1 MLAQTRRVASM
12 TQAVLRTKAWMGD
25 KERPFTFP
33 DGWQVTVC
41 PPRDAGAMDDAAIR
55 QALADPIGAECLSR
69 MAHGAKSAVIIV
81 DDLSRPTPAAR
92 IAPFVLAELR
102 EAGVPEDGI
111 RFVVGGGA
119 HRPLTKAE
127 MVKKLGQAVVARYPV
142 HNHDAYSGSLVGL
155 GNMEDGTPVY
165 IHPAVVEAE
174 VKIALGSIVPHPGA
188 GMGGGAKLI
197 VPGVAGIATIAYSH
211 LLFPMRPRGH
221 VARHGEDDDIRHH
234 AEIVARTDGLDI
246 IVNCVLN
253 SQRAVAGLF
262 VGDLEAAHRAGCRF
276 AELVYRTLIPQHT
289 VDSADIVLFN
299 AYPQDYDPV
308 QVAKSKWPIALFEKA
323 YKVMLNPASDGIL
336 YHGLSDRM
344 DYARHL
350 MLKDRSAVDPP
361 TPVEIRSTEQM
372 IMVSEHFPPT
382 DFRRVY
388 PDGVLFASWE
398 SAVATL
404 QHVCPRGR
412 VVVLPCAP
420 IQLPEVA

>member
-1 MLAQTRRVASM
+1 M
-12 TQAVLRTKAWMGD
+12 TEIVLRTEAWMGD
-25 KERPFTFP
+25 KEKPFTFP
-33 DGWQVTVC
+33 DAWQVTVC
-41 PPRDAGAMDDAAIR
+41 PPVDAAEMDDAAIR
-55 QALADPIGAECLSR
+55 QALADPIGTERLSR
-69 MAHGAKSAVIIV
+69 TASGAKSAVIIV

-111 RFVVGGGA
+111 CFVVGGGA
-119 HRPLTKAE
+119 HRPLTEAE
-127 MVKKLGQAVVARYPV
+127 TVKKLGQGIVARYPV

-174 VKIALGSIVPHPGA
+174 IRIALGSILPHPGA

-211 LLFPMRPRGH
+211 HLFPMRSRGH
-221 VARHGEDDDIRHH
+221 VQRQGEDDDIRFH
-234 AEIVARTDGLDI
+234 AERVARTVGLDI

-276 AELVYRTLIPQHT
+276 AETVYRTDIPQRV
-289 VDSADIVLFN
+289 VDSADIVLIN

-308 QVAKSKWPIALFEKA
+308 QVAKSAWPIALFERA
-323 YKVMLNPASDGIL
+323 YKVMLNPATDGIL
-336 YHGLSDRM
+336 YHGLSDEM

-350 MLKDRSAVDPP
+350 MLREQSAADPP
-361 TPVEIRSTEQM
+361 PPPEIRSTEQM
-372 IMVSEHFPPT
+372 IMVSEHFPPA
-382 DFRRVY
+382 DFYRVH
-388 PDGVLFASWE
+388 PDGALFASWE
-398 SAVATL
+398 SAVDALL
-404 QHVCPRGR
+404 QVCPTGS

-420 IQLPEVA
+420 IQLPRVV

>member
-1 MLAQTRRVASM
+1 M
-12 TQAVLRTKAWMGD
+12 
-25 KERPFTFP
+25 
-33 DGWQVTVC
+33 
-41 PPRDAGAMDDAAIR
+41 AMDDAAIW
-55 QALADPIGAECLSR
+55 QALANPIGAERLSR
-69 MAHGAKSAVIIV
+69 IASAAKSAVIIV

-92 IAPFVLAELR
+92 IVPFVLAELR

-119 HRPLTKAE
+119 HRPLTRAE
-127 MVKKLGQAVVARYPV
+127 IVKKLGQAVVARYPV

-165 IHPAVVEAE
+165 IHPAVAEAE
-174 VKIALGSIVPHPGA
+174 IKIALGSILPHPGA

-211 LLFPMRPRGH
+211 RLFPMRPRGH
-221 VARHGEDDDIRHH
+221 VQRQGKDDDIRDH
-234 AEIVARTDGLDI
+234 AERVARTVGLDI

-262 VGDLEAAHRAGCRF
+262 VGDLEAAHRSGCRF
-276 AELVYRTLIPQHT
+276 AEVVYRTAIPQHA
-289 VDSADIVLFN
+289 VDSADIVFIN

-308 QVAKSKWPIALFEKA
+308 QIAKSAWPIALFGSA
-323 YKVMLNPASDGIL
+323 YKVMLNPATDGVL
-336 YHGLSDRM
+336 YHGLSDGM

-350 MLKDRSAVDPP
+350 MLKEQSAADSTQPLK
-361 TPVEIRSTEQM
+361 IHSTEQM
-372 IMVSEHFPPT
+372 IMVSEHFPPA
-382 DFRRVY
+382 DFYRVY

-398 SAVATL
+398 SAVGAL
-404 QHVCPRGR
+404 QHVCPGGS

-420 IQLPEVA
+420 IQLSEVV